1 MVKKTKKPQ
10 SKSVKKKTPKKAA
23 KRKTPIKMGRG
34 RKSKL
39 TKELIAKLASHIKDG
54 MPYKYAAELSGISE
68 ATFFN
73 YLSAAEKACAEI
85 NDESILTEEEGLYF
99 EFLECIKKA
108 EAEAIEKKM
117 KLMHRH
123 ASKKWQA
130 AAWFLERRDPD
141 NFGRKD
147 KVSITHFTDG
157 DLQDADKKIS
167 EVLDRGED

>member
-1 MVKKTKKPQ
+1 VLKKTKNPRRKT
-10 SKSVKKKTPKKAA
+10 VKKPPKK
-23 KRKTPIKMGRG
+23 TG

-39 TKELIAKLASHIKDG
+39 TKALILKLATHIKDG

-73 YLSAAEKACAEI
+73 YLSAAEKACADI
-85 NDESILTEEEGLYF
+85 TDESILSEEDGLFF

-130 AAWFLERRDPD
+130 AAWFLERRDPE

-147 KVSITHFTDG
+147 KVSITHFTEG

-167 EVLDRGED
+167 EVLNRGED

>member
-1 MVKKTKKPQ
+1 MVKKTKNPQ
-10 SKSVKKKTPKKAA
+10 RKTVKKTPKK
-23 KRKTPIKMGRG
+23 TG

-39 TKELIAKLASHIKDG
+39 TKALILKLATHIKDG

-85 NDESILTEEEGLYF
+85 TDESILSEEDGLFF

-130 AAWFLERRDPD
+130 AAWFLERRDPE

-147 KVSITHFTDG
+147 KVSITHFTEG

-167 EVLDRGED
+167 EVLNRGED